1 MDFNL
6 TSEQQQLVDMV
17 REFARSEITKA
28 QEGMANE
35 NAFPYDA
42 WEKWSALSMAGMLLP
57 EEHGGAGLD
66 SPTYVLCLEE
76 VAAVSQTFAI
86 LWQIHMTVT
95 TMYADLGTPEQKA
108 RWLPDFAAGRKMPCF
123 ALTEE
128 GAGYDAA
135 NLRTTA
141 IKSDDGSLIL
151 NGRKVFISNVG
162 SRLNDGASSWP

>member
-17 REFARSEITKA
+17 REFARSEIAKA
-28 QEGMANE
+28 QESMANE

-42 WEKWSALSMAGMLLP
+42 WEKWSELSMAGMLLP

-66 SPTYVLCLEE
+66 SLTYVLCLEE

-86 LWQIHMTVT
+86 LWQIHMIVT
-95 TMYADLGTPEQKA
+95 TMYADLGTPEQQA

-123 ALTEE
+123 TLTEE
-128 GAGYDAA
+128 GAGSDAA

-141 IKSDDGSLIL
+141 IKSDDGSWIL
-151 NGRKVFISNVG
+151 NGRKVFILSVG
-162 SRLNDGASSWP
+162 SRLSDGPSSWP